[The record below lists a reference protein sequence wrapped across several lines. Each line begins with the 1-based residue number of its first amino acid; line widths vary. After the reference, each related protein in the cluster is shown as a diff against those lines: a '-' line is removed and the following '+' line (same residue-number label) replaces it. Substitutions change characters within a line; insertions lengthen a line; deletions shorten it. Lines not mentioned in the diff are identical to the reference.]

1 MPKAVN
7 SGSDPES
14 AYFMVKNTTVSDV
27 TKKVPTSE
35 LGNGNFFG
43 NKGNEKNNNRQVNVI
58 KG

>member
-14 AYFMVKNTTVSDV
+14 AYFMVKNTMVSDV

-43 NKGNEKNNNRQVNVI
+43 NKGNYKNNNRQVNVI